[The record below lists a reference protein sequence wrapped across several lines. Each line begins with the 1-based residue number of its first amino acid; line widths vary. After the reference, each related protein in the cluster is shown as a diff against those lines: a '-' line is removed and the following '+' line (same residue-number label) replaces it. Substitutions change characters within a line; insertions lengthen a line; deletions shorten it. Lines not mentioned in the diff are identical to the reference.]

1 MAKYRYVAKTRDA
14 KTVRETVEAVSKAD
28 LITKLKAQG
37 LFLVSVHEVKDRLVE
52 GGLLS
57 LFGRARSKR
66 SSIKSQDL
74 AFLARNLSITL
85 SSGVTLLRSLEIL
98 SFQAE
103 SAGLEKILKECAK
116 AIKGGLSFSESIAK
130 YPKIFPALWRG
141 LVEVGEASGNLPLVL
156 EKLAGYLEIRMDF
169 ERKVKSALIYPV
181 ILLIIA
187 ALAMLIFFKFVLPKF
202 TAIFKQFDIT
212 LPVPTQI
219 LFNISEL
226 MEKNFLL
233 VLGAI
238 ALSVAGLMFFIKSP
252 ATKAIWES
260 VKLKIPIMGKVVFLS
275 CLERLTST
283 IHILLDSGLP
293 LIHTLEIAARS
304 MDNSVLERN
313 LNVVRDK
320 VRDGASL
327 SSELARL
334 NIFPLLI
341 SEMAKIGEE
350 TGSMPQIFSKIAA
363 HYQRELTTRIERMI
377 AAFEPVMITVMGAGI
392 GAVVVSLFLP
402 LFKISTI
409 GGGP

>member
-14 KTVRETVEAVSKAD
+14 KTVRETVEAGSKAE
-28 LITKLKAQG
+28 LINKLKTQG
-37 LFLVSVHEVKDRLVE
+37 LFVVSVHEIKDKLVE
-52 GGLLS
+52 GGFLS
-57 LFGRARSKR
+57 LFSRAKAKR

-103 SAGLEKILKECAK
+103 SAGLEKILQECAK
-116 AIKGGLSFSESIAK
+116 AIKGGQSFSEAISQ
-130 YPKIFPALWRG
+130 YPKVFPALWRG

-156 EKLAGYLEIRMDF
+156 EKLGGYLEIRMDF

-181 ILLIIA
+181 ILLVIA
-187 ALAMLIFFKFVLPKF
+187 ALAMLVFFKFVLPKF

-212 LPVPTQI
+212 LPLPTQV

-226 MEKNFLL
+226 LEKNFLL
-233 VLGAI
+233 VLAAI
-238 ALSVAGLMFFIKSP
+238 GLVVGGIIFLTRWP
-252 ATKAIWES
+252 ATKAVWEG
-260 VKLKIPIMGKVVFLS
+260 VKLKAPIMGNVVFLS

-283 IHILLDSGLP
+283 IYILLDSGLP
-293 LIHTLEIAARS
+293 LIHTLEIASRS
-304 MDNSVLERN
+304 MDNSVLERSIS
-313 LNVVRDK
+313 VVRDK

-327 SSELARL
+327 SAELARL

-350 TGSMPQIFSKIAA
+350 TGSMPQIFSKISS
-363 HYQRELTTRIERMI
+363 HYQRELTTRIERLI
-377 AAFEPVMITVMGAGI
+377 AAFEPVMITIMGVGI
-392 GAVVVSLFLP
+392 GAVVISLFLP